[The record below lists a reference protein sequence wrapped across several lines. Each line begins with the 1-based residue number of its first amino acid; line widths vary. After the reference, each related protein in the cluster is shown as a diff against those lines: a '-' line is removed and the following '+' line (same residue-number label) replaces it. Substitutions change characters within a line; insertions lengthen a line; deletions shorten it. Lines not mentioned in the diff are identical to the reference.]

1 MKYVSLRCINLV
13 EVMQEN
19 SVVFLFQMTGFL
31 QKSDQFSVKSV
42 RDSVAEFW

>member
-19 SVVFLFQMTGFL
+19 SVVFFVSNDRFFT
-31 QKSDQFSVKSV
+31 KV
-42 RDSVAEFW
+42 RSIFR